1 MIEGIPGLHRLEAA
15 KERGWETIDAFF
27 EGDKID
33 DRTWQ
38 LSRRSPRSSR
48 VRPSSRPTHPCK
60 EERGKGGPWP
70 RKKRHL
76 KSTPIT

>member
-33 DRTWQ
+33 DRTW
-38 LSRRSPRSSR
+38 
-48 VRPSSRPTHPCK
+48 
-60 EERGKGGPWP
+60 
-70 RKKRHL
+70 
-76 KSTPIT
+76 